1 MKISPLFSVSAFSL
15 LTFVTP
21 EQHAKLKY
29 LYEDTVSLKKRMYV
43 KRQLFTLTFEIYLMM
58 SWLGAVGARRAVY
71 RTSAA
76 LAELRIFLSNFQ
88 IVACESFHWPLL
100 N

>member
-1 MKISPLFSVSAFSL
+1 
-15 LTFVTP
+15 
-21 EQHAKLKY
+21 
-29 LYEDTVSLKKRMYV
+29 MYV

-58 SWLGAVGARRAVY
+58 SWLGAVGADEARAVY
-71 RTSAA
+71 RTSVA

-100 N
+100 T